1 MSTATHRTA
10 EPAPDPAATTPGD
23 RSRPGRARLRRSQ
36 LGHAR
41 SLVGVVP
48 FFAFVAVF
56 LAIPTIVV
64 AVGAFTSDD
73 GRPTLSNVAA
83 LANGYIIDAF
93 TRSIVLSATTAVIGA
108 VIGALLAYALVTA
121 KEGGLL
127 RRIVTAAS
135 GVLAQ
140 FGGVTLA
147 FAFIATIGLSGFVT
161 VFLREHLGIDIYS
174 HGVWLFS
181 LPGLVLVYTYF
192 QVPLMVIVFLP
203 ALDGIRP
210 QWREAT
216 ESLGGSTWQYWRR
229 VAGPLLAPAFLGSTL
244 LLFAN
249 AFSAYATAA
258 ALVSQGSP
266 IVPLQIRSALTSE
279 VVLGQQNLG
288 KAMALGMVVVVAV
301 VMALYALLQRRTA
314 KWLG

>member
-1 MSTATHRTA
+1 MATVTDD
-10 EPAPDPAATTPGD
+10 PGLLAPVPRVRATQRLGL
-23 RSRPGRARLRRSQ
+23 GRASSL
-36 LGHAR
+36 LGT
-41 SLVGVVP
+41 VP
-48 FFAFVAVF
+48 FFAYVAVF
-56 LAIPTIVV
+56 LVVPTLVV
-64 AVGAFTSDD
+64 VVGAFTGD
-73 GRPTLSNVAA
+73 GGFTWSNLAA
-83 LANGYIIDAF
+83 LGEPDVLTAF
-93 TRSIVLSATTAVIGA
+93 GRSILLSAVTAVLGA
-108 VIGALLAYALVTA
+108 VLGAVLAYALVTA
-121 KEGGLL
+121 RRGGLL

-147 FAFIATIGLSGFVT
+147 FAFVATLGLSGFVT
-161 VFLREHLGIDIYS
+161 VFLREHLGTDLYAN
-174 HGVWLFS
+174 GVWLFE
-181 LPGLVLVYTYF
+181 LPGLILVYTYF

-216 ESLGGSTWQYWRR
+216 ESLGGSTWHYWSR

-258 ALVSQGSP
+258 ALISQGNP
-266 IVPLQIRSALTSE
+266 IVPLRIRGALTSE

-301 VMALYALLQRRTA
+301 VMTLYAWLQRRTA
-314 KWLG
+314 RWLG

>member
-1 MSTATHRTA
+1 MTAPTTGTRDQVK
-10 EPAPDPAATTPGD
+10 APTTTGVRGGRR
-23 RSRPGRARLRRSQ
+23 RSWRRRWLRRDL
-36 LGHAR
+36 LGV
-41 SLVGVVP
+41 LP
-48 FFAFVAVF
+48 FFVFVAIF
-56 LAIPTIVV
+56 LFIPTLVV
-64 AVGAFTSDD
+64 VIGAFAGDD
-73 GRPTLSNVAA
+73 GRPTLKNISA
-83 LANGYIIDAF
+83 LTDGYIVDAF
-93 TRSIVLSATTAVIGA
+93 VRSITLSAVTAILGA
-108 VIGALLAYALVTA
+108 VIGALVGYAVVTAGPDSLVRRLVTSA
-121 KEGGLL
+121 C
-127 RRIVTAAS
+127 

-161 VFLREHLGIDIYS
+161 VFLQDSLGINIFAG
-174 HGVWLFS
+174 GVWLFE

-192 QVPLMVIVFLP
+192 QIPLMVIVFLP

-216 ESLGGSTWQYWRR
+216 ESLGGSTWYYWRH

-279 VVLGQQNLG
+279 VLLGRENLG
-288 KAMALGMVVVVAV
+288 KAMALGMVVVVAL
-301 VMALYALLQRRTA
+301 VMWLYGLLQRRTTR
-314 KWLG
+314 WLD

>member
-1 MSTATHRTA
+1 MTDLITNDRGGV
-10 EPAPDPAATTPGD
+10 PAGSRAWAGRRPRWLGRWFD
-23 RSRPGRARLRRSQ
+23 RDLA
-36 LGHAR
+36 
-41 SLVGVVP
+41 GVVP
-48 FFAFVAVF
+48 FLAFVGVF
-56 LAIPTIVV
+56 LAVPTLIV
-64 AVGAFTSDD
+64 AIGAFVGND
-73 GRPTLSNVAA
+73 GGATLDNVSA
-83 LANGYIIDAF
+83 LADSYIVQAF
-93 TRSIVLSATTAVIGA
+93 VRSIVLSAVTAVLGA

-121 KEGGLL
+121 RPDGLT
-127 RRIVTAAS
+127 RRVVTSAC

-147 FAFIATIGLSGFVT
+147 FAFIATLGLSGFVT
-161 VFLREHLGIDIYS
+161 VFLRDRLSIDIYS
-174 HGVWLFS
+174 GGVWLFD

-192 QVPLMVIVFLP
+192 QIPLMVIVFLP

-229 VAGPLLAPAFLGSTL
+229 VAVPLLAPAFLGSSL

-258 ALVSQGSP
+258 ALDSQGSP

-279 VVLGQQNLG
+279 VILGRENVG
-288 KAMALGMVVVVAV
+288 KAMALGMVVVVAL
-301 VMALYALLQRRTA
+301 VMWLYALLQRRTSR
-314 KWLG
+314 WLD